1 MVALILLWS
10 LSLVLSGQ
18 ADATTGYETSGHGD
32 DDDEECAEQL
42 AIQGGDYHDEC
53 EDDEECPEQLAIQ
66 GGDHDECEDDE
77 ECPEQL
83 AVQGGDHDECED
95 DEECP
100 EQLAVQGGDH
110 DECEDEECPE
120 QLAIQGG
127 DHDECEDDEE
137 CPEVAIQGDR
147 DDDKCTTTTTSSPT
161 TSTSSTTTT
170 TQAIAAGTVPILVVT
185 GAGSECVRD
194 IPYLSYALTFEGGQ
208 STRITFDN
216 PQGPDVVYENMPMSG
231 RVLWPGANDNPPDWP
246 GWIFVD
252 GTWEKGDDGYNWAR
266 GTINVTF
273 EVNPTA
279 TATVSYPDANAICD
293 DPPQVL
299 GVVITPPPSDVSGV
313 EVLPFTGVDP
323 APIALAAV
331 AAVALGTIMVLA
343 GRREEAEDS

>member
-42 AIQGGDYHDEC
+42 AV
-53 EDDEECPEQLAIQ
+53 Q

-95 DEECP
+95 
-100 EQLAVQGGDH
+100 
-110 DECEDEECPE
+110 DEECPE

-185 GAGSECVRD
+185 GAGSECVSD

-343 GRREEAEDS
+343 GRRDEAEDS